1 MVYMSLC
8 LLFLLIAFVSFF
20 SSSAMES
27 AMEAMGDF
35 VNSHKSEGQNRS
47 KRIDM
52 MVTLWL

>member
-20 SSSAMES
+20 SSS